1 MAVIHHGSLAVVR
14 MTCLSGLVAIAFSP
28 AVTAA
33 FAADQPAS
41 VTSVQTRTGGHSRF
55 SGHHASGGHVSNR
68 QNPTVLESKPHFRT
82 FVGPHRLFV
91 PFLGF
96 DGDSNVT
103 VAIPET
109 SAQREEPVGTQPRSP
124 SPAVLFIEKCGRFIR
139 VPLPEA
145 QSALDAAEACE

>member
-1 MAVIHHGSLAVVR
+1 MAVIHHGSLAVVH

-33 FAADQPAS
+33 FAADQPA
-41 VTSVQTRTGGHSRF
+41 SVQTRTGGHSRF

-68 QNPTVLESKPHFRT
+68 QNPTVLQSKPHFRT

-96 DGDSNVT
+96 DRCYSRDVRSERGVGRNPAAFANPGGLVYRK
-103 VAIPET
+103 V
-109 SAQREEPVGTQPRSP
+109 RPVYSCSITRSP
-124 SPAVLFIEKCGRFIR
+124 IR
-139 VPLPEA
+139 
-145 QSALDAAEACE
+145 SRCR

>member
-41 VTSVQTRTGGHSRF
+41 VQTRTGGHSRF

-68 QNPTVLESKPHFRT
+68 QNPTALESKPHFRT